1 MMRGRVKR
9 LAQMDAAEI
18 RWRVRTGGRA
28 MMDRVT
34 TGLITPTWKREH
46 LRRSLVA
53 LPELSAAREALAR
66 FDWRTAHT
74 ELARYLSSQPQRFV
88 LGPGSKSRV
97 VNSILGAFPGSAS
110 HAVAG
115 ADRILDG
122 RYDLL
127 GYRGLR
133 FAPASPA
140 IGSGSRR
147 VDWHFDPVNQRRAP
161 RVAWPSVRFLD
172 PSCGDHKIIWELN
185 RHQHWLTLG
194 RAFWLTGEQKYR
206 DRCVI
211 ELLDWLDA
219 NPPLLGINWASMLE
233 LAFRTL
239 SWTWA
244 ISLFAGDE
252 RDARQDDGAPWL
264 VDLLLALDLQL
275 THIENHLSSYF
286 SPNTHLLGEALA
298 LYVCGTA
305 VPALTASARRVETGR
320 RILLAEV
327 SRQIGSDGG
336 HLERSTHY
344 HRYVLDFYLLA
355 LIVARINRDPAAA
368 EFERAVSRLAS
379 AARLLADDRGRVP
392 HIGDDDGGMLTPIT
406 GRPPDDL
413 RDSLAI
419 AATLLERPELSIG
432 GVPEEACWLLAH
444 ETFEQV
450 DATPAPAAS
459 ARVPSGA
466 LEETGYYISRSAAA
480 DHLVIDGGPHG
491 YQNGGHAHAD
501 ALSLTFS
508 VHGLP
513 LFIDPGTGCYTS
525 DAGLRDRF
533 RSTALHNTVTVDG
546 RPSSVTNGPFHWS
559 QVANSRVLRW
569 QTSAAFDYF
578 DGEHDGYR
586 PITHR
591 RRILA
596 FHGDLLIVADTVDGS
611 GTHETAI
618 HWHID
623 PAWSAHVQGRRT
635 TLRRDGHD
643 ISLTVPEGTVEA
655 FTADRDSG
663 LGWHSPA
670 YGRVEPATTL
680 RVVRRGPLPV
690 SIVTVIGLNPRN
702 EVRDVSRMPAPA
714 AADGRPAAS
723 LLTIRRASSIDYLLL
738 AGGST
743 AGADTLPPVTR
754 IGDLETDARML
765 FYRLSSGRSVSRLA
779 FVDGSI
785 VRSTSGRGLRLEMPA
800 AIPHYFSDFNLA
812 SRKAGRRTDPQAGD
826 HNTCVA

>member
-1 MMRGRVKR
+1 MMRARVKR
-9 LAQMDAAEI
+9 LAHMDAAEVA
-18 RWRVRTGGRA
+18 WRMRSGGRA

-34 TGLITPTWKREH
+34 TGLITPAWKREH

-53 LPELSAAREALAR
+53 IPDLSAARKALDR
-66 FDWRTAHT
+66 FDWRAAHT
-74 ELARYLSSQPQRFV
+74 ELAHYLSSSPQRFV
-88 LGPGSKSRV
+88 VGPGSRTRV
-97 VNSILGAFPGSAS
+97 VDSIRRSCPDSTS
-110 HAVAG
+110 SAVAG

-133 FAPASPA
+133 FTPADA
-140 IGSGSRR
+140 GSSASRC
-147 VDWHFDPVNQRRAP
+147 VDWHLDPVHQRRAP

-194 RAFWLTGEQKYR
+194 RAFWLTGDPKYR

-219 NPPLLGINWASMLE
+219 NPPLLGINWSSMLE
-233 LAFRTL
+233 VAFRAL

-244 ISLFAGDE
+244 LNLFAGDDGHSDQRE
-252 RDARQDDGAPWL
+252 GAPWL

-275 THIENHLSSYF
+275 THIERHLSCYF

-305 VPALTASARRVETGR
+305 VPALTGSARRVNTGR
-320 RILLAEV
+320 RILLTEI

-344 HRYVLDFYLLA
+344 HRYVLDFYVLA
-355 LIVARINRDPAAA
+355 LIVARINGDPAAA
-368 EFERAVSRLAS
+368 EFERVVSRLAS

-392 HIGDDDGGMLTPIT
+392 HIGDDDGGMLTPMT

-419 AATLLERPELSIG
+419 AARLLQRPQLSIG

-444 ETFEQV
+444 EAFEQV
-450 DATPAPAAS
+450 DAASAAARS
-459 ARVPSGA
+459 ARVTSGA
-466 LEETGYYISRSAAA
+466 LEETGYYISRSAAS

-513 LFIDPGTGCYTS
+513 LFIDPGTACYTS

-559 QVANSRVLRW
+559 QVANSRVLQW

-596 FHGDLLIVADTVDGS
+596 LHGDLLIVADTVDGS

-623 PAWSAHVQGRRT
+623 PAWSVQVQGRRT
-635 TLRRDGHD
+635 TIRRSAHD
-643 ISLTVPEGTVEA
+643 ISLVIPEGTIEA
-655 FTADRDSG
+655 FNADRHSG

-680 RVVRRGPLPV
+680 RVVRRGSLPV

-714 AADGRPAAS
+714 ADGRPAAS
-723 LLTIRRASSIDYLLL
+723 GLAIRRASSIDYLLL
-738 AGGST
+738 ARDPAAT
-743 AGADTLPPVTR
+743 ADTLPPVTR
-754 IGDLETDARML
+754 IGELETDARML
-765 FYRLSSGRSVSRLA
+765 FYRSSSGRSISHLA

-785 VRSTSGRGLRLEMPA
+785 VRAAGGRGLRLEMPT
-800 AIPHYFSDFNLA
+800 AIPQYFSDFTPA
-812 SRKAGRRTDPQAGD
+812 SRKAGRRMDPQAGD
-826 HNTCVA
+826 HKSCVA